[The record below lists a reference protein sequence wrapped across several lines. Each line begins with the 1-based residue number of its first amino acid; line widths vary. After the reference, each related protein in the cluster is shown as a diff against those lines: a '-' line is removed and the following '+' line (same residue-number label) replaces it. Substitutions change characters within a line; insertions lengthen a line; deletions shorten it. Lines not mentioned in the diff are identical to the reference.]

1 MNSRTRY
8 LLPGAM
14 LWMGFCTSQ
23 ALAQVPSYLLEE
35 AGSPAYRYGLLTA
48 PSEVSFPA
56 ESAVKAQLGLVST
69 IQNQISLSQSHR
81 GPSGVNAW
89 VSGNVTALSMDN
101 YPGFPHD
108 PDTALSGTAGADYT
122 VAPGLIAGFALSGTS
137 QNSSL
142 GDYGNFKLQSTSA
155 SLYTAVQQGSV
166 WANAIGTYGHFSC
179 DFNRIVPG
187 APALLNNNGSTG
199 GDNWS
204 AALQGGY
211 AFQNDSV
218 THGPVAGFVY
228 QNVSMGGFTET
239 GSSMS
244 LAFGSQTLGSSIGQ
258 LGYLAAYDLGKYQ
271 PYVEASWNH
280 EFADTARNVTAS
292 WGPKAYS
299 MPAVILGK
307 DWGETKGGVKIDV
320 GGGLKLVVE
329 GTADFGQTATTLY
342 GGQIGFNA
350 AF

>member
-56 ESAVKAQLGLVST
+56 ESAVKSELGLVSA

-89 VSGNVTALSMDN
+89 VSGNLTALSMDN

-122 VAPGLIAGFALSGTS
+122 VAPGLIAGFALSGAS

-142 GDYGNFKLQSTSA
+142 GDYGSFKLQGTSA

-187 APALLNNNGSTG
+187 APAFLNNNGSTG

-320 GGGLKLVVE
+320 GGGMKLVVE